1 MTAAAP
7 LSGQA
12 DVRPRIIAFLP
23 RLRRF
28 CRGLAGGDGDRGD
41 DLLQAT
47 VERALA
53 RIELWQPGT
62 SLENWMFKL
71 ASNLNIDQ
79 LRSRRAQGV
88 SVDVDDALDIAGEDE
103 MARLEHRSDLDAV
116 RVALAAMPADLRQVL
131 TIVVIDGQSYRDAA
145 DLLAIPIGTVMSRL
159 SRARQFVEAHVNGG
173 VNGGAKGGAERISAR

>member
-1 MTAAAP
+1 MTVAAP
-7 LSGQA
+7 VTENQ
-12 DVRPRIIAFLP
+12 DVRPRIVAFLP

-28 CRGLAGGDGDRGD
+28 CRGLTGGDGDRGD

-62 SLENWMFKL
+62 SLENWMFRV

-79 LRSRRAQGV
+79 LRSRRTRGV
-88 SVDVDDALDIAGEDE
+88 VVDVDDALDIAGENQL
-103 MARLEHRSDLDAV
+103 ARLESRSELDAV
-116 RVALAAMPADLRQVL
+116 RMALAAMPADLNRVL

-145 DLLAIPIGTVMSRL
+145 ELLDIPIGTVMSRL
-159 SRARQFVEAHVNGG
+159 SRARQFVETYVRPGP
-173 VNGGAKGGAERISAR
+173 ERIAAA